1 MKRLVSLIA
10 LLLTLSASY
19 GQEYLDLDNRLDTSD
34 KRRLAAALDLAD
46 KVQKMSNY
54 VKNLNELRQNH
65 QLPLPVGIQST
76 AGYLLVVS
84 NIEREND
91 EISKLH
97 LSCVI
102 TLRDKKIGFDGE
114 IVVNGNS
121 GLCSPGK
128 IELIES
134 VSVGKNFKI
143 TFKSGTFAEFDC
155 KGIQKFHAETDIEI
169 DSTNLVFYDDNNKIS
184 KQIPKFS
191 TSLDFE
197 EIDNFSFSLN
207 KKIKFGFQKLKDW
220 IFTLDGL
227 DFDNSEEITSAKIKF
242 PSGYF
247 SSNNSAEKNLW
258 RGVSVGKSQLQLPKN
273 LGKDT
278 SQAITINCDYF
289 IADNNGF
296 TIFAN
301 TQNLGHQLDT
311 TINFDIDV
319 DNLEFKLLKNQFKNV
334 SFEGDFN
341 WKALGRFSKHHYDA
355 LYNDAENKFD
365 ITTNLGDSLTL
376 DFICAELQLDKSSKL
391 NLKLRDG
398 KFVPEIVANG
408 NVTINAGSEKSP
420 LHVPQLDFQ
429 DMYLS
434 AEKPYFRPGIWSS
447 EGVTSAKFGNLEIQI
462 NDISMRNDSLNFGA
476 NIAFADKITAGGRF
490 HILGDYEKFK
500 LKKFTISSFYVN
512 YKPSTFSVYGD
523 VMFEKNDPI
532 YGNYFRGDVK
542 LQLVDML
549 NIEATALFGRVG
561 NNKYFFADLFAENG
575 GKTLFKIPPYF
586 DVYGIGGGAYNR
598 MNQTDNGSAVGKAPS
613 GLYYKPDFNVGFG
626 FLASMKFGIVN
637 KNLCDAKTTFEVQ
650 FNRNWGLNYV
660 QFKGD
665 AVFLSGSKKYQ
676 DFAKELNKL
685 PNEDE
690 KEENQPKENS
700 SMKGQYPLTA
710 STLMKMD
717 FVNKSFFTYL
727 RAFMDM
733 GVMYGKGAN
742 KKLVD
747 ATALF
752 SPQDWYIHLGTPD
765 DRCGIVV
772 DVPVLKLDINS
783 YFMAGNNI
791 PGLPDPPQ
799 KVTSLF
805 SSSDVAKYKSRRD
818 MLTVSNGKG
827 VAFGTG
833 FETGISVEPWPFFA
847 ALELGAGG
855 EFLLANYG
863 KNSHCEGKSEPLGIG
878 GWYANAQL
886 WAYLDA
892 SIGIQ
897 VKFLGKRRKFNIMDA
912 AAAAVLQGAGP
923 NPFYFTGLVGCKYSV
938 LGGLFK
944 GKCSLNFEIGEPCK
958 IVEKKE
964 LLEQSIIASLTPKS
978 GSDSVNVFVS
988 PQLLLNIPCNEEMP
1002 LEIDGVKKT
1011 YKVFV
1016 DSIILSIF
1024 ATKTDVKGTW
1034 TYGDDNLVVTFD
1046 PETALESE
1054 TKYKMRAKVSF
1065 REYVDGKWQ
1074 PAKDSDGEEYT
1085 ETEECVFT
1093 TGKRPDHILPEHL
1106 ICSYPLDKM
1115 YNFYPK
1121 ETKTGYICL
1130 SENYNYLFDKVPEGY
1145 EQKLRISTLDGKSQ
1159 TSDFKHFKSSEVTNE
1174 KYELSFD
1181 LSKFAFDNQNIY
1193 KLEIVNIPKRIA
1205 QLNENVSTDYKIENG
1220 DSIRNISAE
1229 GDFNQLETKQI
1240 CEINFRTSKYNTL
1253 KEKVNSIDLDGKA
1266 FVYGTDLYMKNISK
1280 GFETDD
1286 FFDILEQQVRGET
1299 DKLVYL
1305 EADLENTDWYKKS
1318 LYKYVYDNFTEKELA
1333 RSRDFNYKPTDAM
1346 TIFNAL
1352 SINHNTLTDNEI
1364 QNGIATGIYPH
1375 GMITY
1380 NVIFECDE
1388 DLRIA
1393 KTLISNKEKFG
1404 TGLTK
1409 TELEIL
1415 KNDFPQSYTK
1425 GEYPYKISY
1434 RLPGKGTITS
1444 TINKVFKY

>member
-10 LLLTLSASY
+10 LLLMFSVSY
-19 GQEYLDLDNRLDTSD
+19 GQEYLDIDNRLDTSD
-34 KRRLAAALDLAD
+34 KRRLAAAMDLAN
-46 KVQKMSNY
+46 KVQQMANY
-54 VKNLNELRQNH
+54 IKNLNELREKH

-76 AGYLLVVS
+76 VGYLLVVS
-84 NIEREND
+84 HIEREDND
-91 EISKLH
+91 ISKLH

-102 TLRDKKIGFDGE
+102 PLKDSKIGFDGE
-114 IVVNGNS
+114 ITVNGNS
-121 GLCSPGK
+121 GLCAPGK
-128 IELIES
+128 IELIEP
-134 VSVGKNFKI
+134 VSIGKNFKI

-155 KGIQKFHAETDIEI
+155 EGIQKFHAEADIQV

-184 KQIPKFS
+184 NTIPRFS

-197 EIDNFSFSLN
+197 EIDNFTFSLN
-207 KKIKFGFQKLKDW
+207 KKVKFGFQKLKDW

-227 DFDNSEEITSAKIKF
+227 DFDNSETVTSTKINF
-242 PSGYF
+242 PNGYF
-247 SSNNSAEKNLW
+247 SNTNSAEKNLW
-258 RGVSVGKSQLQLPKN
+258 RGVSIGKSQLMLPKN

-278 SQAITINCDYF
+278 SQSITIDCDYF

-296 TIFAN
+296 TVSAN
-301 TQNLGHQLDT
+301 AQNLGHLLDT
-311 TINFDIDV
+311 TKNFDIDV
-319 DNLEFKLLKNQFKNV
+319 DNVELKLLKNQIQKITFD
-334 SFEGDFN
+334 GDFN
-341 WKALGRFSKHHYDA
+341 WKALGRFSNHHYDA
-355 LYNDAENKFD
+355 LYNDAENEFG
-365 ITTNLGDSLTL
+365 ISTNLGDSLTL

-391 NLKLRDG
+391 NLKLRNG

-408 NVTINAGSEKSP
+408 NVTINAGGEKSP

-434 AEKPYFRPGIWSS
+434 AEKPYFRPGVWSS
-447 EGVTSAKFGNLEIQI
+447 EGVLSAKFGNLEIQI

-476 NIAFADKITAGGRF
+476 NIAFADKITAGGKF
-490 HILGDYEKFK
+490 HILGDYERFK
-500 LKKFTISSFYVN
+500 LKKFTVSRFFVD
-512 YKPSTFSVYGD
+512 YKSSTFSVYGN

-542 LQLVDML
+542 MQLVDML
-549 NIEATALFGRVG
+549 DVEATALFGRVG
-561 NNKYFFADLFAENG
+561 NNKYFFADLFADNG
-575 GKTLFKIPPYF
+575 GRILFKIPPCF

-637 KNLCDAKTTFEVQ
+637 KDLCDAKTTFEVQ

-665 AVFLSGSKKYQ
+665 AVFLSGSQKYQ
-676 DFAKELNKL
+676 NFAESLNKL
-685 PNEDE
+685 PEEDE
-690 KEENQPKENS
+690 KEENQPKDEPS
-700 SMKGQYPLTA
+700 VKREYPLTA

-747 ATALF
+747 ATAYF
-752 SPQDWYIHLGTPD
+752 SPKDWYIHLGTPD

-772 DVPVLKLDINS
+772 DAPVLKLDISS

-805 SSSDVAKYKSRRD
+805 SSSDLKKYQSRRD

-847 ALELGAGG
+847 KLELGAGG

-863 KNSHCEGKSEPLGIG
+863 KLSHCEGSTSPLGIG

-923 NPFYFTGLVGCKYSV
+923 NPFYFTGLVGCKYRV

-944 GKCSLNFEIGEPCK
+944 GTCSINFEIGEPCK
-958 IVEKKE
+958 VVEGKE
-964 LLEQSIIASLTPKS
+964 LLDQSIIASMTPED
-978 GSDSVNVFVS
+978 GSDTVNVFVS
-988 PQLLLNIPCNEEMP
+988 PQVLLNIDCKNEMP
-1002 LEIDGVKKT
+1002 LEIDGVKNI

-1016 DSIILSIF
+1016 DSLKLVNF
-1024 ATKTDVKGTW
+1024 ATKQEVKGSMDISSD
-1034 TYGDDNLVVTFD
+1034 GLIISFNPD
-1046 PETALESE
+1046 EALEST
-1054 TKYKMRAKVSF
+1054 TKFVLMAQVSF
-1065 REYVDGKWQ
+1065 RQKVGNDWIV
-1074 PAKDSDGEEYT
+1074 AKDSEGTEYV
-1085 ETEECVFT
+1085 ERMESKFT
-1093 TGKRPDHILPEHL
+1093 SGKRPDHILPEHL

-1130 SENYNYLFDKVPEGY
+1130 SENYSYLFDNVLEGY

-1159 TSDFKHFKSSEVTNE
+1159 TSDFEHFKSSEVTNE

-1266 FVYGTDLYMKNISK
+1266 FVDGTDLYMKNISK

-1286 FFDILEQQVRGET
+1286 FFDILEQQVRGKT

-1305 EADLENTDWYKKS
+1305 EADLGNTEWYKKS
-1318 LYKYVYDNFTEKELA
+1318 LYKYVYDNFSEKELA
-1333 RSRDFNYKPTDAM
+1333 RVRSFSFKPADAM

-1388 DLRIA
+1388 DLRKA
-1393 KTLISNKEKFG
+1393 KTLISNKKLSRDLSKKEQ
-1404 TGLTK
+1404 
-1409 TELEIL
+1409 EIL
-1415 KNDFPQSYTK
+1415 NNDYPQSYTK
-1425 GEYPYKISY
+1425 GDYPYKISY